1 LEETI
6 NNQTDLLQEKF
17 LEFNKTFEE
26 IKDFNTRLNKLS
38 LKEYIKQKADIHH
51 KITSTP
57 VLISN
62 INSIIST
69 LTSTEIKEPKI
80 KSRVQEKIKIVDEK
94 IIEKNKELAR
104 IMNEI
109 VEKESN
115 LFSFKGEEQFNYDSS
130 KESLSDNPSEIEIR
144 ESKIILKDV
153 KDNKEY
159 LENREK
165 ELEEIKKVSGQ
176 VMSMTVAMSAE
187 AQKQGVALGK

>member
-1 LEETI
+1 
-6 NNQTDLLQEKF
+6 
-17 LEFNKTFEE
+17 
-26 IKDFNTRLNKLS
+26 
-38 LKEYIKQKADIHH
+38 
-51 KITSTP
+51 
-57 VLISN
+57 
-62 INSIIST
+62 